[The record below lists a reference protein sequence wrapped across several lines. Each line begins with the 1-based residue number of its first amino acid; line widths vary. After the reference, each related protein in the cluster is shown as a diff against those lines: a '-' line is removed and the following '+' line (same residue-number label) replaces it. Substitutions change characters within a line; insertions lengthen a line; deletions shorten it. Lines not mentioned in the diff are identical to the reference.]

1 MSDRNQ
7 PIDRKPGVAVPWDQ
21 KVQELPPIESKPE
34 MVKKVW
40 EDNDSLAY
48 TFIWQM
54 LLSF

>member
-1 MSDRNQ
+1 MSDTTPR
-7 PIDRKPGVAVPWDQ
+7 IERKPGVAVPWEE
-21 KVQELPPIESKPE
+21 KVKELPPIESKPE

-40 EDNDSLAY
+40 EDNDALAY